1 MTLTSCPH
9 HHILKAVPRLR
20 AFAIS
25 LTGNIDQAD
34 DLVQDALMR
43 GLSNIERFEPG
54 TNMQAWLFTILRNL
68 FLMECRRR
76 KREVED
82 PDGMMASRLSVHP
95 AQDGYI
101 DVEDLKVALTR
112 LPVKQREALLL
123 VAAQAFLTRRLLR
136 LAERRLGRSKAGSSV
151 PEPDWLNCLRSRS
164 LYTSEQTASSR
175 RVCISKKALAA
186 CGLTLL
192 GCAVALAQ
200 S

>member
-1 MTLTSCPH
+1 MTLTSCPRYDM
-9 HHILKAVPRLR
+9 LKAVPRLR

-68 FLMECRRR
+68 FLMEYRRR

-82 PDGMMASRLSVHP
+82 PDGTMASRLSVHP

-101 DVEDLKVALTR
+101 DLEDLKVALTR
-112 LPVKQREALLL
+112 LPIKQREALLL
-123 VAAQAFLTRRLLR
+123 VAAQGFSYEQASEICGAQIGTIKSRVKRARTR
-136 LAERRLGRSKAGSSV
+136 LAELLGIEV
-151 PEPDWLNCLRSRS
+151 PEVIGADRVFK
-164 LYTSEQTASSR
+164 AS
-175 RVCISKKALAA
+175 VH
-186 CGLTLL
+186 
-192 GCAVALAQ
+192 Q
-200 S
+200 